1 MYATFVHVPLEARR
15 EHHPGIEF
23 ANSTSNLGAQIWTQ
37 VWWMSNNRQC
47 YLLSQRSTSCPIV
60 PNVLIFYYI
69 NEPGPFFFSVALPLL
84 HIYHLSNMGKGTWE
98 KCSLAVFIFIS
109 LPSNPGLIKEG
120 ETLEII
126 RKVID

>member
-1 MYATFVHVPLEARR
+1 
-15 EHHPGIEF
+15 
-23 ANSTSNLGAQIWTQ
+23 
-37 VWWMSNNRQC
+37 
-47 YLLSQRSTSCPIV
+47 
-60 PNVLIFYYI
+60 
-69 NEPGPFFFSVALPLL
+69 
-84 HIYHLSNMGKGTWE
+84 MGKGTWE